1 MSLLPKTV
9 WLWMLPVLALA
20 GCARLGEPLNHEL
33 LPPDAPT
40 VGDILASL
48 AENEAGI
55 ASFRATGTVVL
66 QSPELESTQISRES
80 TILYRNPLD
89 LHVIG
94 RKYGTRFVEL
104 TCSGEAFLIQFPTER
119 QFYYRPAGERFQTV
133 STSEMAREM
142 FQPEAWG
149 HVSPAR
155 VRVLAYDAAAQTVDL
170 VILDRRGGAPRRWL
184 RLQGSPWVV
193 LENHLLDPDGRE
205 LAVTVKSE
213 YYVKDGIRFPGRV
226 ESAFPGEN
234 ARMSFALRKM
244 DLNPP
249 VEGQLFDL
257 KRQAH
262 DLERRGFEQV
272 ETLRNSGGGG
282 EGGFTE
288 AGQEA
293 AFDAESG
300 MGPGSGLPAALG
312 NEAP

>member
-1 MSLLPKTV
+1 
-9 WLWMLPVLALA
+9 MLPVLALA

-40 VGDILASL
+40 VGGILASL
-48 AENEAGI
+48 AENEARI

-142 FQPEAWG
+142 FQPEAWRQ
-149 HVSPAR
+149 VPPAR
-155 VRVLAYDAAAQTVDL
+155 VRVLAYDAAAQTVDM

-193 LENHLLDPDGRE
+193 LENRLLDEEGRE
-205 LAVTVKSE
+205 LAVTVKSD
-213 YYVKDGIRFPGRV
+213 YYVKDGVRFPGRV
-226 ESAFPGEN
+226 ESVFPGED
-234 ARMSFALRKM
+234 ARMSFGLRKM
-244 DLNPP
+244 ELNPP
-249 VEGQLFDL
+249 VEGQIFDL
-257 KRQAH
+257 KRLARELH
-262 DLERRGFEQV
+262 RRGFKQV
-272 ETLRNSGGGG
+272 ETLRNSRGGG
-282 EGGFTE
+282 EGGPGE
-288 AGQEA
+288 AGEET
-293 AFDAESG
+293 AFDAGSEMFPESD
-300 MGPGSGLPAALG
+300 PPTAPG
-312 NEAP
+312 NEMP

>member
-9 WLWMLPVLALA
+9 WLWILPALALA

-48 AENEAGI
+48 GANEAGI
-55 ASFRATGTVVL
+55 AAFRATGTVVL

-119 QFYYRPAGERFQTV
+119 QFYYRPAGERLQTV
-133 STSEMAREM
+133 SSSEMAREM
-142 FQPEAWG
+142 FQPETWG
-149 HVSPAR
+149 QVSPER
-155 VRVLAYDAAAQTVDL
+155 VRVLAYDAAAQTVDM

-193 LENHLLDPDGRE
+193 LENRLLDPDGRE

-226 ESAFPGEN
+226 ESAFPGEG

-249 VEGQLFDL
+249 VEGQVFDL
-257 KRQAH
+257 KRQAR
-262 DLERRGFEQV
+262 DLERRGFERV

-282 EGGFTE
+282 EGGFK
-288 AGQEA
+288 EA
-293 AFDAESG
+293 AGEAEFDEE
-300 MGPGSGLPAALG
+300 PETGSGSDLPTASG
-312 NEAP
+312 KGTP